1 MTNKALRNPNV
12 KILIIDD
19 DKEFLEE
26 IQELLTLTGYQIH
39 VSSDGENAL
48 SLVRTLKPDI
58 IFLDLKMSPKSGFQV
73 ADELRNALGMKDTA
87 VIAMTGFFTE
97 KEHTLL
103 MKMCGIR
110 TCIIKPVKPL
120 DLISKIEFEIE
131 QKRIPSENLQ
141 YN

>member
-39 VSSDGENAL
+39 VSSDGENVL